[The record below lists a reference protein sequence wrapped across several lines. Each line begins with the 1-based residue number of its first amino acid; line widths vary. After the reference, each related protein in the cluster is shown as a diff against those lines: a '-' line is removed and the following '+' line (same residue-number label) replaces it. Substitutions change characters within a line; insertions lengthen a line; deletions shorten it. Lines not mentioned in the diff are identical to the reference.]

1 MNPLTLSVEQSRQ
14 VDTAAIRQY
23 GISGL
28 VLMENAGREAARW
41 IAGSVDRVADV
52 CILCGK
58 GNNAGD
64 GYVIARHLQCDL
76 AARVDG
82 RRTSQ
87 STVRIVSVVDPA
99 ELRGDAATNQA
110 IARAAEIPIDVVA
123 DPAEVAGK
131 IGAPEVVIDC
141 LLGTGAVGPPRGLI
155 ATAIRVANSLAAWRV
170 AIDVPSGLDADSGVV
185 HDPTF
190 HAAATLTFVARKTG
204 FEHPAAASQLGEIV
218 VLPIGIPWQ
227 LLRQLVD

>member
-14 VDTAAIRQY
+14 VDTVAIRQY
-23 GISGL
+23 GINGL
-28 VLMENAGREAARW
+28 VLMENAGREASRW
-41 IAGSVDRVADV
+41 IAGRIDCAVDV

-76 AARVDG
+76 AARAD
-82 RRTSQ
+82 TAPP
-87 STVRIVSVVDPA
+87 TLANVRIVTVVDPA
-99 ELRGDAATNQA
+99 ELRGDAAVNQS
-110 IARAAEIPIDVVA
+110 IARAAEIPIDVAVDA
-123 DPAEVAGK
+123 AEIAGK
-131 IGAPEVVIDC
+131 IGTPDVVIDC

-170 AIDVPSGLDADSGVV
+170 AIDVPSGLDADSGIS

-190 HAAATLTFVARKTG
+190 HAAATLTFVALKSG
-204 FEHPAAASQLGEIV
+204 FETATAAEALGEVV
-218 VLPIGIPWQ
+218 VLPIGIPWR